1 MEVVTNV
8 PKKTVRSKSKV
19 KDEILDRANEILR
32 TEGMEAMNRY
42 LDENQAAEEQ
52 EAREEDG
59 TESAPSPAPAQ
70 AEKESRHA
78 NPRNFSQEGVPD
90 IVRKSGSDLSQDIE
104 KVISKSPVAQNGN
117 LPAVKVRTLQDT
129 IKLLQPK
136 SVVLA
141 NSKLNEWQENI
152 LTLIM
157 EQLQGYMSKTL
168 NLLRP
173 DILGEITVRI
183 NCNEIAGDDKKK
195 AIALIEKLMSCKFEF
210 WWQLDT
216 TTGYAPKGTKKIETK
231 GIIIST
237 MHNYVGTSYVD
248 LVINKWAFPFLLY
261 YGNGVGGNLYSK
273 QNALIIPGK
282 YAKRLYKTLCGYID
296 KKTFKFRIDDMRRQ
310 WNIPSTYTNAQL
322 RRSIIN
328 PAVDTINQYV
338 KNMHVTAEFIVDGE
352 SDTRGK
358 TPFDTVL
365 FTIETSDPAAGAGT
379 GVSEADMAAA
389 VTAFLSP
396 LVEEPYRSRLPAITT
411 NWKNHG
417 DLPFVH
423 SKVTY
428 YSDLLKQG
436 KITPQKMKNY
446 LLKAI
451 HDETG
456 TQLRTTRSHRVQEE
470 QTLDF

>member
-8 PKKTVRSKSKV
+8 PKKPVRSKSKV
-19 KDEILDRANEILR
+19 KEEVLEKANEILR
-32 TEGMEAMNRY
+32 NEGIDAMNRY
-42 LDENQAAEEQ
+42 LDENSTEEPDTVPDQ
-52 EAREEDG
+52 EAAS
-59 TESAPSPAPAQ
+59 TPSPAPE
-70 AEKESRHA
+70 EKHA

-90 IVRKSGSDLSQDIE
+90 IVRKTGSDLSEDIE
-104 KVISKSPVAQNGN
+104 KVISKSPVAQNGSN

-141 NSKLNEWQENI
+141 NYKLNEWQENI

-157 EQLQGYMSKTL
+157 EQLQSYMSKSL

-195 AIALIEKLMSCKFEF
+195 AIALIEKLMTCKFEF

-216 TTGYAPKGTKKIETK
+216 TTGYAPRGTKKIETK

-273 QNALIIPGK
+273 QNALMIPGK
-282 YAKRLYKTLCGYID
+282 YAKRLYKTLCGYLD

-310 WNIPSTYTNAQL
+310 WNIPATYTNAQL

-328 PAVDTINQYV
+328 PAVETINQYV
-338 KNMHVTAEFIVDGE
+338 ENMHVGAEFIVDAAD
-352 SDTRGK
+352 DTKGK

-365 FTIETSDPAAGAGT
+365 FTIETTEPAGAAAPL
-379 GVSEADMAAA
+379 SENSMAAA
-389 VTAFLSP
+389 VIAFLSP
-396 LVEEPYRSRLPAITT
+396 IIEEPYRSRLPAITT

-428 YSDLLKQG
+428 YADLLKQG

-451 HDETG
+451 LDETG
-456 TQLRTTRSHRVQEE
+456 TRLKTSRSHRVQEE